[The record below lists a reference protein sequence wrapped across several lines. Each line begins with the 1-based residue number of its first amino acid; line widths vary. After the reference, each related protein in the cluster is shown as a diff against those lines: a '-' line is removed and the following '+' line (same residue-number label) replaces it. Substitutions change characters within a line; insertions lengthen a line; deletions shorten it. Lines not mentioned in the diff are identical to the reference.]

1 MGRLETS
8 DKPMIEKLGWR
19 PAWAFLGLANAY
31 RERMSKRFWIAQ
43 RFLKNERGH
52 YTVTGNCGVDRIV
65 VEIDPSVVAG
75 PGPAPERRLM
85 KMRAQIQAAARHKWE
100 AGEAY
105 PVYHSHSGRMK
116 HHAIALTAEDL
127 PAPLLS

>member
-1 MGRLETS
+1 MSNRL
-8 DKPMIEKLGWR
+8 
-19 PAWAFLGLANAY
+19 
-31 RERMSKRFWIAQ
+31 WIAQ

-52 YTVTGNCGVDRIV
+52 YTVRGDCGTETIM
-65 VEIDPSVVAG
+65 VEIDPAVVAG
-75 PGPAPERRLM
+75 PDEQPERRLL

-116 HHAIALTAEDL
+116 HQAIALTAADL
-127 PAPLLS
+127 IG